1 MPLLTGG
8 TLKIGE
14 VFAECVKNILTFL
27 VGAGRFSL
35 VVQLPPGLGSLRG
48 KKCVEQECGIK
59 TKTELFCMPAYRTY
73 SSRGSFSPQ
82 GRSGSSSDTWVRN
95 RNMVRNQP
103 NTKMLGRISYA
114 LCAGLLVGLIGL
126 VYVGQSSQVTAYDE
140 AIYSVDIE
148 IANLEAQRDAL
159 VVENAKITAAAADE
173 DRNEVASTMASAS
186 AADFVKE

>member
-1 MPLLTGG
+1 M
-8 TLKIGE
+8 
-14 VFAECVKNILTFL
+14 
-27 VGAGRFSL
+27 
-35 VVQLPPGLGSLRG
+35 
-48 KKCVEQECGIK
+48 EQECGIK